1 MTEKALKR
9 IKPFL
14 NYEEQINNL
23 VEQKGMVITDHKFA
37 VSKLEDISYFA
48 LIDGYK
54 NLFYNPMTRKYR
66 KGTTFED
73 LVALYEFDEKLRAL
87 FFQYLCHFEQK
98 MRSLISYHFCD
109 TYSEK
114 QEDYLDAA
122 HYNNSGVN
130 KGKIAGLITI
140 LEREAIKSTDHVY
153 VVYQR
158 KTYGNV
164 PMWVIMKTLT
174 FGQMSK
180 MYSFL
185 TTSMKT
191 KISIHFDH
199 VSEKE
204 LIQYMKVLTL
214 YRNVCA
220 HNERLFSYKSRFDI
234 PDTELH
240 RKMKIPRNGNQYE
253 YGKNDL
259 FSVVIAF
266 RMLLAKEDFEEFKES
281 LNKMIHQYMK
291 KTGNINQAMFL
302 KAMGFPEKW
311 KNISRYK
318 L

>member
-1 MTEKALKR
+1 MNTIRRVPKYGQLKS
-9 IKPFL
+9 IFL
-14 NYEEQINNL
+14 STQPQINTSVYSTIKICL
-23 VEQKGMVITDHKFA
+23 FAAPKTQKIRGPGFT
-37 VSKLEDISYFA
+37 SKS
-48 LIDGYK
+48 
-54 NLFYNPMTRKYR
+54 
-66 KGTTFED
+66 
-73 LVALYEFDEKLRAL
+73 
-87 FFQYLCHFEQK
+87 
-98 MRSLISYHFCD
+98 
-109 TYSEK
+109 SEK
-114 QEDYLDAA
+114 PYISSIFTLSIMYFSQQNHALNTD
-122 HYNNSGVN
+122 
-130 KGKIAGLITI
+130 
-140 LEREAIKSTDHVY
+140 REAKKNTDREY

-191 KISIHFDH
+191 KISIHFEH

-234 PDTELH
+234 PDTILH
-240 RKMKIPRNGNQYE
+240 KKMKLPQNGNKYE

-266 RMLLAKEDFEEFKES
+266 RMLLAKDDFAEFKKS
-281 LNKMIHQYMK
+281 LNQIINHYLK
-291 KTGNINQAMFL
+291 KTSNLSQDL
-302 KAMGFPEKW
+302 LLEAMGFPEKW